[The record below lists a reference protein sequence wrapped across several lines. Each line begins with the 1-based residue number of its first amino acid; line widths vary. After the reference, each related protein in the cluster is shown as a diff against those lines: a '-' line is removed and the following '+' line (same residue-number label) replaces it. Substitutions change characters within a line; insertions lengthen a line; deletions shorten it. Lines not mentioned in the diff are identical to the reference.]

1 MIRRTCLGRRGR
13 TLYATHFWVADTGS
27 EPRGQATDP
36 EEETMLVLTRKPGQS
51 IMIGDGV
58 EVQVLSVAGEKVRLG
73 ITAPRDVS
81 IFRNEVYDR
90 IESENNAP
98 DAGEE
103 PDEETNAAVSD
114 ALERLSQ
121 R

>member
-1 MIRRTCLGRRGR
+1 
-13 TLYATHFWVADTGS
+13 
-27 EPRGQATDP
+27 
-36 EEETMLVLTRKPGQS
+36 MLVLTRKPGQS

-90 IESENNAP
+90 IESENAAR
-98 DAGEE
+98 DR
-103 PDEETNAAVSD
+103 DEDSGTNEAVED

-121 R
+121 RT

>member
-1 MIRRTCLGRRGR
+1 
-13 TLYATHFWVADTGS
+13 
-27 EPRGQATDP
+27 
-36 EEETMLVLTRKPGQS
+36 MLVLTRKPGQS

-90 IESENNAP
+90 IESESQSEGSG
-98 DAGEE
+98 DE
-103 PDEETNAAVSD
+103 DEEEDEGTNAAVSN
-114 ALERLSQ
+114 ALDRLGQ
-121 R
+121 RS

>member
-1 MIRRTCLGRRGR
+1 
-13 TLYATHFWVADTGS
+13 
-27 EPRGQATDP
+27 
-36 EEETMLVLTRKPGQS
+36 MLVLTRKTGQS

-90 IESENNAP
+90 IESENADRNEEVENGT
-98 DAGEE
+98 DA
-103 PDEETNAAVSD
+103 VVQD
-114 ALERLSQ
+114 ALEQLGQ
-121 R
+121 RS

>member
-1 MIRRTCLGRRGR
+1 
-13 TLYATHFWVADTGS
+13 
-27 EPRGQATDP
+27 
-36 EEETMLVLTRKPGQS
+36 MLVLTRKTGQS

-90 IESENNAP
+90 IESEASQ
-98 DAGEE
+98 GQEE
-103 PDEETNAAVSD
+103 LEDGTNAVVED
-114 ALERLSQ
+114 ALEQLSQ
-121 R
+121 RS

>member
-1 MIRRTCLGRRGR
+1 
-13 TLYATHFWVADTGS
+13 
-27 EPRGQATDP
+27 
-36 EEETMLVLTRKPGQS
+36 MLVLTRKPGQS

-90 IESENNAP
+90 IESEN
-98 DAGEE
+98 AGSSEKE
-103 PDEETNAAVSD
+103 DDGTNAVVED

-121 R
+121 RS

>member
-1 MIRRTCLGRRGR
+1 
-13 TLYATHFWVADTGS
+13 
-27 EPRGQATDP
+27 
-36 EEETMLVLTRKPGQS
+36 MLVLTRKPGQS
-51 IMIGDGV
+51 IMIGEGV

-90 IESENNAP
+90 IESEQSSG
-98 DAGEE
+98 GEE
-103 PDEETNAAVSD
+103 EDSSSNAAVAD

-121 R
+121 RT

>member
-1 MIRRTCLGRRGR
+1 
-13 TLYATHFWVADTGS
+13 
-27 EPRGQATDP
+27 
-36 EEETMLVLTRKPGQS
+36 MLVLTRKPGQS

-90 IESENNAP
+90 IEGEAAAGAREVEN
-98 DAGEE
+98 GT
-103 PDEETNAAVSD
+103 DEVVED

-121 R
+121 RS

>member
-1 MIRRTCLGRRGR
+1 
-13 TLYATHFWVADTGS
+13 
-27 EPRGQATDP
+27 
-36 EEETMLVLTRKPGQS
+36 MLVLTRKPGQS

-90 IESENNAP
+90 IENEAASRAET
-98 DAGEE
+98 EK
-103 PDEETNAAVSD
+103 PDESTNAAVED

-121 R
+121 RS

>member
-1 MIRRTCLGRRGR
+1 
-13 TLYATHFWVADTGS
+13 
-27 EPRGQATDP
+27 
-36 EEETMLVLTRKPGQS
+36 MLVLTRKPGQS

-90 IESENNAP
+90 IESEN
-98 DAGEE
+98 AGREE
-103 PDEETNAAVSD
+103 DESETNTVVEN

-121 R
+121 RS

>member
-1 MIRRTCLGRRGR
+1 
-13 TLYATHFWVADTGS
+13 
-27 EPRGQATDP
+27 
-36 EEETMLVLTRKPGQS
+36 MLVLTRKPGQS

-90 IESENNAP
+90 IESENN
-98 DAGEE
+98 G
-103 PDEETNAAVSD
+103 AAVEED
-114 ALERLSQ
+114 EGTKAAVENALERLTHQS
-121 R
+121 

>member
-1 MIRRTCLGRRGR
+1 
-13 TLYATHFWVADTGS
+13 
-27 EPRGQATDP
+27 
-36 EEETMLVLTRKPGQS
+36 MLVLTRKPGQS

-90 IESENNAP
+90 IESENA
-98 DAGEE
+98 ARESEE
-103 PDEETNAAVSD
+103 DDSGTNAVVED

-121 R
+121 RS

>member
-1 MIRRTCLGRRGR
+1 
-13 TLYATHFWVADTGS
+13 
-27 EPRGQATDP
+27 
-36 EEETMLVLTRKPGQS
+36 MLVLTRKPCQS
-51 IMIGDGV
+51 IMIGDGI

-90 IESENNAP
+90 IESENERGTGGDDEADGGANEAVANAL
-98 DAGEE
+98 D
-103 PDEETNAAVSD
+103 
-114 ALERLSQ
+114 RLNQ

>member
-1 MIRRTCLGRRGR
+1 
-13 TLYATHFWVADTGS
+13 
-27 EPRGQATDP
+27 
-36 EEETMLVLTRKPGQS
+36 MLVLTRKPGQS

-90 IESENNAP
+90 IESENNA
-98 DAGEE
+98 AAAEE

-114 ALERLSQ
+114 ALQRLSQ

>member
-1 MIRRTCLGRRGR
+1 
-13 TLYATHFWVADTGS
+13 
-27 EPRGQATDP
+27 
-36 EEETMLVLTRKPGQS
+36 MLVLTRKPGQS

-90 IESENNAP
+90 IESENAARQEP
-98 DAGEE
+98 EE
-103 PDEETNAAVSD
+103 DEGTNAAVED
-114 ALERLSQ
+114 ALERLGQ
-121 R
+121 RR

>member
-1 MIRRTCLGRRGR
+1 
-13 TLYATHFWVADTGS
+13 
-27 EPRGQATDP
+27 
-36 EEETMLVLTRKPGQS
+36 MLVLTRKPGQS

-90 IESENNAP
+90 IESENESQGG
-98 DAGEE
+98 GED
-103 PDEETNAAVSD
+103 DEEEDEGTNAAVSN
-114 ALERLSQ
+114 ALDRLGQ
-121 R
+121 RR

>member
-1 MIRRTCLGRRGR
+1 
-13 TLYATHFWVADTGS
+13 
-27 EPRGQATDP
+27 
-36 EEETMLVLTRKPGQS
+36 MLVLTRKPGQS

-90 IESENNAP
+90 IESENADRN
-98 DAGEE
+98 EE
-103 PDEETNAAVSD
+103 VENGTNEVVQD
-114 ALERLSQ
+114 ALEQLGQ
-121 R
+121 RS

>member
-1 MIRRTCLGRRGR
+1 
-13 TLYATHFWVADTGS
+13 
-27 EPRGQATDP
+27 
-36 EEETMLVLTRKPGQS
+36 MLVLTRKPGQS

-90 IESENNAP
+90 IESENRAAGDDDDDGEGANDAVANA
-98 DAGEE
+98 
-103 PDEETNAAVSD
+103 
-114 ALERLSQ
+114 LQRLS
-121 R
+121 RRS

>member
-1 MIRRTCLGRRGR
+1 
-13 TLYATHFWVADTGS
+13 
-27 EPRGQATDP
+27 
-36 EEETMLVLTRKPGQS
+36 MLVLTRKPGQS

-90 IESENNAP
+90 IESE
-98 DAGEE
+98 GESSSTDIDVDDGGT
-103 PDEETNAAVSD
+103 DEAVAD
-114 ALERLSQ
+114 ALGRLSQ

>member
-1 MIRRTCLGRRGR
+1 
-13 TLYATHFWVADTGS
+13 
-27 EPRGQATDP
+27 
-36 EEETMLVLTRKPGQS
+36 MLVLTRKPGQS

-90 IESENNAP
+90 IESEHAEQL
-98 DAGEE
+98 EE
-103 PDEETNAAVSD
+103 GDKDGTNAAVED
-114 ALERLSQ
+114 ALERLSS
-121 R
+121 RP

>member
-1 MIRRTCLGRRGR
+1 
-13 TLYATHFWVADTGS
+13 
-27 EPRGQATDP
+27 
-36 EEETMLVLTRKPGQS
+36 MLVLTRKPGQS

-90 IESENNAP
+90 IEHEASSAGSGGEDEDDGGTNEAVEN
-98 DAGEE
+98 
-103 PDEETNAAVSD
+103 
-114 ALERLSQ
+114 ALERLSS